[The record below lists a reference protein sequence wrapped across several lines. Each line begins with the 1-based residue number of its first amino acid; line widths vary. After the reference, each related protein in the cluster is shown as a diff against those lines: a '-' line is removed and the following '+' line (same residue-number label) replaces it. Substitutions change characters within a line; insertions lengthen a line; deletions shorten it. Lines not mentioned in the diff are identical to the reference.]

1 MATRSLLKN
10 INVGEPTQVKA
21 FLNALETS
29 KEYVDQEVPLSRRLR
44 DVKKNELSK
53 FVSKIKKDWGN
64 EWTDL

>member
-64 EWTDL
+64 GWTDL

>member
-53 FVSKIKKDWGN
+53 FVSKIKKD
-64 EWTDL
+64 